1 MPPVSWRYER
11 KFLLEGVTL
20 AEAESLI
27 KRHPAGL
34 AAAHPERAV
43 NNIYL
48 DTPELGFY
56 LLHTQGVS
64 PRQKVRLRWYGA
76 SQGGAIQAS
85 LEFKLK
91 RGQVNGKLIYPLPG
105 FRFDGAPVAGW
116 RLGTGLPEAVASQCR
131 GLEPVLMTR
140 YRRRYY
146 RAAGGA
152 FRLTLDY
159 GLDFTSL
166 SRELALP
173 PMKPLAF
180 PHLILELKYAVNDQ
194 LQAARI
200 TQGFPFRL
208 ARFSKYAT
216 GLRLARP
223 EV

>member
-1 MPPVSWRYER
+1 MPPVGWRHER

-27 KRHPAGL
+27 KRHPAGFVT
-34 AAAHPERAV
+34 AFPERAI
-43 NNIYL
+43 NTLYL

-56 LLHTQGVS
+56 QLHTQGVS

-91 RGQVNGKLIYPLPG
+91 QGQVNGKLTYPLPG
-105 FRFDGAPVAGW
+105 FGFDGAPVAGW
-116 RLGTGLPEAVASQCR
+116 RLGAGLPEAVAAQCR
-131 GLEPVLMTR
+131 GLEAVLMTR

-146 RAAGGA
+146 RAAGGS

-159 GLDFTSL
+159 GLDFTSI

-173 PMKPLAF
+173 PTKPLAF

-194 LQAARI
+194 LQADRI